1 MQKSKKEDIMD
12 NFQEIDKKYS
22 TKITSLIN
30 QIKNAKSEK
39 EKTKILKQIKD
50 IKNKY
55 ILKLDGKHETKKIY
69 KKNRERKGNKK
80 L

>member
-1 MQKSKKEDIMD
+1 MTKPKKKEDIMD
-12 NFQEIDKKYS
+12 NFQKIDKKYS

-39 EKTKILKQIKD
+39 EKTKILKQIND

-55 ILKLDGKHETKKIY
+55 LHTLDEKQKTKKTY
-69 KKNRERKGNKK
+69 KRK
-80 L
+80 

>member
-22 TKITSLIN
+22 IKISSLIN
-30 QIKNAKSEK
+30 QLKNTKSEK
-39 EKTKILKQIKD
+39 EKKKILKQIKD
-50 IKNKY
+50 IKIKY